1 VCYDADFYP
10 YGGERVIVNTCS
22 QNYKFEGKERDT
34 ETNNDDFGA
43 RYYSSRLGRWL
54 SADWSSVPEPVPYA
68 NLTNPQTLNLYAM
81 VSDDPESFADLNGHG
96 PNRRPPGA
104 YDIWTMET
112 LMFDADMN
120 TLSDQLTDILAGE
133 AADAAEARNNAA
145 GPPPTASD
153 PPAQQQN
160 NTTGYST
167 QDAAAKAGLNAINP
181 TSIKQNKEYAGLIYK
196 DADGNYHYITPNKG
210 KGTSSSVGTAPDG
223 TTVVGDYHTHGD
235 YSRPILFGLF
245 VVRTS
250 AAKDAYNSDHFSDTD
265 MAENR
270 DSARSNPQF
279 RGYLGTPSGA
289 LRIYNPIKD
298 TEGPLQ

>member
-1 VCYDADFYP
+1 MTEPAVCAPTTRFSP
-10 YGGERVIVNTCS
+10 SHST
-22 QNYKFEGKERDT
+22 GKERDA
-34 ETNNDDFGA
+34 ESGNDDFGA
-43 RYYSSRLGRWL
+43 RYYSSAMGRWL
-54 SADWSSVPEPVPYA
+54 SPDWSAKVEPVPYA
-68 NLTNPQTLNLYAM
+68 KMGDPQSLNLYAY
-81 VSDDPESFADLNGHG
+81 VGNDPISLFDPDGHDG
-96 PNRRPPGA
+96 CDGWSCEGLVDKN
-104 YDIWTMET
+104 
-112 LMFDADMN
+112 
-120 TLSDQLTDILAGE
+120 SE
-133 AADAAEARNNAA
+133 AQNEIAQNAA
-145 GPPPTASD
+145 VAEQKAKA
-153 PPAQQQN
+153 PAQQQN
-160 NTTGYST
+160 NTTGYGT

-196 DADGNYHYITPNKG
+196 DADSNYHYTTPNKG

-250 AAKDAYNSDHFSDTD
+250 AAKDAYISNHFSDTD

-289 LRIYNPIKD
+289 LRIYNPITD